1 MSAWLDSP
9 RWRNLKHL
17 SSPTTIDYSEDSC
30 SSCTQRY
37 ALDSRSEHLRK
48 FIVDYEK
55 ICTDVSK
62 KHDKSLNFLKQ
73 HFLSHAIRCFKDKGT
88 SRNQNTRVGEGFQ
101 QEIAAQY
108 LKTNGKDAEHQKQWP
123 RLDMRVNEWQKSQ
136 EADESDPVL
145 SAHAPTAHW
154 RLGSPDPRTT
164 SIRLETLHRGKP
176 LYRDFNMRL
185 REYLALSH
193 PNYPVT
199 DDENINIEL
208 CKVLYVDFQSKVD
221 GRPTEMTSRWG
232 PARGRFSAAI
242 CPAKFL

>member
-1 MSAWLDSP
+1 MSRMDENEETMA
-9 RWRNLKHL
+9 
-17 SSPTTIDYSEDSC
+17 
-30 SSCTQRY
+30 
-37 ALDSRSEHLRK
+37 
-48 FIVDYEK
+48 
-55 ICTDVSK
+55 
-62 KHDKSLNFLKQ
+62 
-73 HFLSHAIRCFKDKGT
+73 
-88 SRNQNTRVGEGFQ
+88 
-101 QEIAAQY
+101 
-108 LKTNGKDAEHQKQWP
+108 

-199 DDENINIEL
+199 DDENINASEN
-208 CKVLYVDFQSKVD
+208 
-221 GRPTEMTSRWG
+221 
-232 PARGRFSAAI
+232 
-242 CPAKFL
+242 